1 MKFNTLLGGDMR
13 NLTIL
18 LLLSLSFGTVTDI
31 DGNTYNT
38 VQIGTQMWM
47 AENLK
52 VTHYNDGT
60 SIPNLVDGDSWRFTS
75 SGAYCEYDNMDYDFS
90 LCPDEC
96 YWMRIS
102 AEEYVAIYGRLYN
115 GYAISDDR
123 GVCPEDWHVPNEDDW
138 NLLIDYLGDNAGH
151 ELKTTY
157 GWYDYNGNPTNYG
170 TNESGFSGLPGGKR
184 NNFGDPYGVGLP
196 ISGYDWLPI
205 KAIFWVSSENCNNGS
220 CDAKNLFVNNNY
232 VGTEYAHPN
241 YGLSIRCVQDQMQ
254 GGCTD
259 PEACNYDESAEVDDG
274 SCEYEEDC
282 AGECGGDLEWDCA
295 GICGGDNSSYDG
307 CCGLPPNDDCTDD
320 CVIDDLGQ
328 CCTPQDV
335 DGCGICFGDGTD
347 CECSGDLEVDCCGVC
362 GGDNSSCS
370 NCCGM
375 PFPDDCSETCY
386 EDNCGTCDAD
396 SSNDC
401 VQDCAGVWGG
411 DLEIDECDVCGGD
424 NTSCQQ
430 LGDLN
435 GDGTI
440 NVIDIVMAVDL
451 ILNDNYDLVGDVNE
465 DGQLNVIDIV
475 ILVDWVLNGM
485 PEADSD
491 GDGVL
496 DEDDSDPN
504 NPYQCSDLDGDT
516 CDDCSTGTFN
526 PSDDGYDYDGDG
538 QCDDGD
544 CDDDNDGCQE
554 CWDSCP

>member
-1 MKFNTLLGGDMR
+1 MKFNTLLGGDIR
-13 NLTIL
+13 NIIIL
-18 LLLSLSFGTVTDI
+18 LLLSFLSFAFSQPDI
-31 DGNTYNT
+31 
-38 VQIGTQMWM
+38 
-47 AENLK
+47 A
-52 VTHYNDGT
+52 
-60 SIPNLVDGDSWRFTS
+60 
-75 SGAYCEYDNMDYDFS
+75 
-90 LCPDEC
+90 
-96 YWMRIS
+96 
-102 AEEYVAIYGRLYN
+102 
-115 GYAISDDR
+115 
-123 GVCPEDWHVPNEDDW
+123 
-138 NLLIDYLGDNAGH
+138 
-151 ELKTTY
+151 
-157 GWYDYNGNPTNYG
+157 
-170 TNESGFSGLPGGKR
+170 
-184 NNFGDPYGVGLP
+184 
-196 ISGYDWLPI
+196 
-205 KAIFWVSSENCNNGS
+205 
-220 CDAKNLFVNNNY
+220 
-232 VGTEYAHPN
+232 
-241 YGLSIRCVQDQMQ
+241 
-254 GGCTD
+254 GCTD
-259 PEACNYDESAEVDDG
+259 PTAINYNPNATIDDGSCEPVISGCTDPNFENYNPEANSDDGSCTGPIEWGCMIASACNFNPYATSDRSQVEGGSNTNCCSSGSPTITECGLDMDNDGLQDYGTETIVLASGNCGCETLGYGWEDQSNLGEQIFGCTGESSCNYNPEANVDDG
-274 SCEYEEDC
+274 SCEYEVDC
-282 AGECGGDLEWDCA
+282 AGTCGGDLEWDCA

-491 GDGVL
+491 GDGVI

-554 CWDSCP
+554 CWDYCP